1 MNEDNTNTM
10 GIAFTVKDTISDQ
23 EAPVQNVDENISLQE
38 FLGSLEQS
46 GFGPFYELTSECGIE
61 IDGKF
66 TTWNDDLLIQS
77 LAGIGITDGAHLT
90 LHWPASHCGGW
101 PNSFTIGPIQ
111 SIPEVNIGSIQPIP
125 QIMIGPIQPIPQ
137 PIIGYDDLSDL
148 ALFRIVLLSN
158 LRMSAYTRPNILAA
172 IQEKKKKGGVIM
184 TLSALMRKAIM
195 STPLGEIPQANFVLT
210 CSEKKGNKL
219 ALHLLHS
226 NPKFGEFDSDINV
239 FEMIDTRCKECG
251 QKFTP
256 NYNLRN

>member
-10 GIAFTVKDTISDQ
+10 GIAFTVKCTISEA
-23 EAPVQNVDENISLQE
+23 EAPVQDVDENISLQE
-38 FLGSLEQS
+38 FLATLEQY
-46 GFGPFYELTSECGIE
+46 GFGPFSELSGLS
-61 IDGKF
+61 IDEKS
-66 TTWNDDLLIQS
+66 TAWNSDLLKES
-77 LAGIGITDGAHLT
+77 LAGIGITDGAYLT
-90 LHWPASHCGGW
+90 LHRPSRCGGF
-101 PNSFTIGPIQ
+101 PDSFTIGPIQ
-111 SIPEVNIGSIQPIP
+111 SIPEVIIGPIQPIP

-184 TLSALMRKAIM
+184 TLSALMRKAIK
-195 STPLGEIPQANFVLT
+195 STPLGEIPQANLVLT
-210 CSEKKGNKL
+210 CSEKKGTKL

-226 NPKFGEFDSDINV
+226 NPEFGEFDSDINV

>member
-10 GIAFTVKDTISDQ
+10 GIAFTVEDTISGGY
-23 EAPVQNVDENISLQE
+23 APVQNVDENISLQE
-38 FLGSLEQS
+38 FLATLEQY
-46 GFGPFYELTSECGIE
+46 GFGPFSELSGLI

-66 TTWNDDLLIQS
+66 TTWNSDLLKES
-77 LAGIGITDGAHLT
+77 LAGIGITDGAYLT
-90 LHWPASHCGGW
+90 LHRPRHVGF
-101 PNSFTIGPIQ
+101 PDSFTIGPIQ
-111 SIPEVNIGSIQPIP
+111 SIPEVIIGPIQPIP

-184 TLSALMRKAIM
+184 TLSALMRKAIK
-195 STPLGEIPQANFVLT
+195 STPLGEIPQANLVLT
-210 CSEKKGNKL
+210 CSEKKGTKL

-226 NPKFGEFDSDINV
+226 NPEFGEFDSDINV